1 MNTEALFSIGYGLYV
16 LTAKDAAKDN
26 GCIINCVMQITESP
40 NTVAVSVNKQNYT
53 TEMIQE
59 TGEFNLSMLTE
70 SCSFD
75 IFKRF
80 GFQSGKHADKFDGF
94 TSAKR
99 SENGIYFITEATN
112 AYISCKVMKQID
124 MGTHIIFIAVVTD
137 CDVLSSEPSVTYAFY
152 HKNIKPKP
160 EKTGKK
166 GFRCKICGYIY
177 EGDTLPPDFVCPL
190 CKHGVE
196 AFEKI

>member
-80 GFQSGKHADKFDGF
+80 GFQSGKNVDKFDGF